1 MVDSGRVA
9 NVPTGKGLYSK
20 DLTVDQLWRAKQIYD
35 SAYHPDTG
43 EKMFILGRMSAQVP
57 CNMTITG
64 GMLTFYKKT
73 AHVVFF
79 QWINQTFN
87 AIVNYTNRSGPN
99 PITKER
105 LLASYVCAT
114 GGAMGTAL
122 GANYM
127 LSKMKVRPYRK
138 LQLLLF
144 RSFMLEK
151 RQRLSKLA
159 LDHIFSSEDVRFG
172 LKTLTS
178 PIPLL
183 SHVSK
188 NSSSPVS
195 YTVFSAWRLLVS
207 GILIIL
213 LRSTPH
219 WLALHLQ
226 VEVEVKNVPKIIA
239 ALVPFLAVAASN
251 AINIPMMRSNEFVV
265 GIPVEDEKG
274 TVLGSSL
281 NVPYYAIPQV
291 TISRIGMAVPSMG
304 KFGLYFILLNGP
316 LEGLCW
322 FSVFG
327 PILFQ
332 PITRMRSY
340 RVRIKSKSF
349 FTCVFKGINCHI
361 CQTWMATPI
370 QTLMAGFFLT
380 FSTPLCCAIFPQ
392 KTSIS
397 VSRLE
402 PAMQHQIKNMKIP
415 PTVVYYNKG
424 L

>member
-1 MVDSGRVA
+1 MSELVASLAVKPDISKPRWDQSTFEGRAKHFFTTTNPLNLLLSDEVLEKSRKIVVDYR
-9 NVPTGKGLYSK
+9 KGIYAK

-87 AIVNYTNRSGPN
+87 AVVNYTNRSGPN

-105 LLASYVCAT
+105 LFASYVCAT
-114 GGAMGTAL
+114 GGAMATAL
-122 GANYM
+122 GANFY
-127 LSKMKVRPYRK
+127 LA
-138 LQLLLF
+138 
-144 RSFMLEK
+144 
-151 RQRLSKLA
+151 RL
-159 LDHIFSSEDVRFG
+159 
-172 LKTLTS
+172 
-178 PIPLL
+178 
-183 SHVSK
+183 
-188 NSSSPVS
+188 
-195 YTVFSAWRLLVS
+195 
-207 GILIIL
+207 
-213 LRSTPH
+213 
-219 WLALHLQ
+219 
-226 VEVEVKNVPKIIA
+226 KNVPKIVA

-291 TISRIGMAVPSMG
+291 TVSRIGMAVPSM
-304 KFGLYFILLNGP
+304 
-316 LEGLCW
+316 
-322 FSVFG
+322 VFG
-327 PILFQ
+327 PMLFQ
-332 PITRMRSY
+332 PITRMRFY
-340 RVRIKSKSF
+340 K
-349 FTCVFKGINCHI
+349 N
-361 CQTWMATPI
+361 WMATPI

-392 KTSIS
+392 KTSIP

-402 PAMQHQIKNMKIP
+402 PEMQDRIKTLKIP